1 MLSPAPEAR
10 PRIMQRAEQ
19 MPGSGGGRPAA
30 WVAAAAPAAV
40 PVLLAI
46 HDVDANA
53 AAAWAW
59 MLRALAVLVAV
70 SLVAGAQLL
79 TRRVRLARGLLASG
93 ALGFGALG
101 VLGLAAAPLASFVV
115 ALVTVALVTVVPARD
130 RAEPAHGR
138 RPRERARA
146 AAWAALAVMLGL
158 AAFDL
163 GREPLTRIAGLVPA
177 LVALYEGRALL
188 RSRGRWRVLA
198 VLAGVVAAT
207 VLLWD
212 LPGLAL
218 LAATG
223 LPVGLLLLLPDAPTG
238 HKPLLDLWLAA
249 LIGHPARLLITT
261 FTVVGVTGGVAL
273 TLPSASTQAP
283 LTIVDGLFMAFSAV
297 CVTGLAVI
305 DVPVVMT
312 GVGEAILLVLIQVGG
327 LGILTFT
334 TAAFLVMGNLD
345 VRSEGIAARM
355 FATETPR
362 ASLGPALRRV
372 LLVTAIAELLGALI
386 LSWAFVA
393 GGESLGSAIWRGTF
407 TSISAYCN
415 AGFALQSD
423 SLIPYQ
429 AQPVVVSTVT
439 ALIIVGG
446 LGPAVVVA
454 FPAWL
459 SGRPTSLTV
468 RLVITSTLW
477 LLLAPTV
484 LFTIIEWDH
493 SLAGLGPVDRVLNAW
508 FLSVTTRTAGFNS
521 VDMTALAPAT
531 VTLVIL
537 LMAVG
542 GSPGSTAGGI
552 KTTTAAVLFLASLA
566 TSRGA
571 PNVEIGRRTIPEGT
585 VRRALATT
593 GAYMVAAACMLV
605 FIQLTQPISPTLALF
620 EVVSALSTVGLS
632 LGATTELDEVGR
644 LAITLT
650 MLVGR
655 VGALTFLGVLMPLA
669 PARPIQR
676 PEEDI
681 PIG

>member
-1 MLSPAPEAR
+1 MDGQTS
-10 PRIMQRAEQ
+10 RA
-19 MPGSGGGRPAA
+19 PGSAGGRPAA
-30 WVAAAAPAAV
+30 WVSAAGPAVV

-46 HDVDANA
+46 HEVDADA
-53 AAAWAW
+53 TGAGAWV
-59 MLRALAVLVAV
+59 LRGLAVLVATG
-70 SLVAGAQLL
+70 LVLGAQLL
-79 TRRVRLARGLLASG
+79 TRQQRLARGLLAGG
-93 ALGFGALG
+93 AVGFGGLG
-101 VLGLAAAPLASFVV
+101 VLGLADAPLASFVV

-146 AAWAALAVMLGL
+146 AAWAALTVMLGL
-158 AAFDL
+158 AAFGLVHDPL
-163 GREPLTRIAGLVPA
+163 GRGAGFVPA
-177 LVALYEGRALL
+177 LVAIYEGRALL
-188 RSRGRWRVLA
+188 RSRGRVRVLA
-198 VLAGVVAAT
+198 VLGGVAAASAA
-207 VLLWD
+207 LWR
-212 LPGLAL
+212 LPELSL
-218 LAATG
+218 LAATAV
-223 LPVGLLLLLPDAPTG
+223 PVGLLLLLPEAPTG
-238 HKPLLDLWLAA
+238 HKPLLDLWLTA

-273 TLPSASTQAP
+273 TMPSASTAAP

-297 CVTGLAVI
+297 CVTGLSVI
-305 DVPVVMT
+305 DVPVVLT
-312 GVGEAILLVLIQVGG
+312 GMGEVILLLLIQVGG

-355 FATETPR
+355 FASETPR

-372 LLVTAIAELLGALI
+372 LLVTAIAELCGAVL
-386 LSWAFVA
+386 LTLMFA
-393 GGESLGSAIWRGTF
+393 GGGEPLASAAWQGTF
-407 TSISAYCN
+407 TAISAYCN

-423 SLIPYQ
+423 SLVSYQ
-429 AQPVVVSTVT
+429 TQPGVMGTIS

-454 FPAWL
+454 VPAWL
-459 SGRPTSLTV
+459 RRQPTTLTV
-468 RLVITSTLW
+468 RVVLTTTLW
-477 LLLAPTV
+477 LLLLPAL
-484 LFTIIEWDH
+484 LFTVIEWNQ
-493 SLAGLGPVDRVLNAW
+493 SLAGLPWLDRIVNGW

-531 VTLVIL
+531 VTMVIL
-537 LMAVG
+537 LMAIG

-552 KTTTAAVLFLASLA
+552 KTTTIAVLLLASVA

-571 PNVEIGRRTIPEGT
+571 ATVEVGQRSIPEAT

-593 GAYMVAAACMLV
+593 GAFVVVAACLLV
-605 FIQLTQPISPTLALF
+605 FVQLTQTISPTLAVF
-620 EVVSALSTVGLS
+620 EVISALATVGLS
-632 LGATTELDEVGR
+632 LGATAELDSVGR
-644 LAITLT
+644 LAITLA

-669 PARPIQR
+669 PPRPAQR
-676 PEEDI
+676 PREDL

>member
-1 MLSPAPEAR
+1 MAADVT
-10 PRIMQRAEQ
+10 PRA
-19 MPGSGGGRPAA
+19 PGSGGGRPAA

-46 HDVDANA
+46 HEVDAA
-53 AAAWAW
+53 AESVGAWV
-59 MLRALAVLVAV
+59 LRGLAVLVA
-70 SLVAGAQLL
+70 LGLLLGAQLL
-79 TRRVRLARGLLASG
+79 TRHARFARGLLAS
-93 ALGFGALG
+93 AAVGFGALG
-101 VLGLAAAPLASFVV
+101 VLGLADAPLASFVV
-115 ALVTVALVTVVPARD
+115 ALVSVALVTVVPARD

-158 AAFDL
+158 AAFGLVDEPL
-163 GREPLTRIAGLVPA
+163 GRVAGFVPA
-177 LVALYEGRALL
+177 LVAVYEGRALL
-188 RSRGRWRVLA
+188 RSRGRLRVLA
-198 VLAGVVAAT
+198 VLAGVGAAVA
-207 VLLWD
+207 LLWS
-212 LPGLAL
+212 LPELSL
-218 LAATG
+218 LAAAG
-223 LPVGLLLLLPDAPTG
+223 LPVGLLLLLPDAPTHG
-238 HKPLLDLWLAA
+238 ATHPPLLDLWLAA

-261 FTVVGVTGGVAL
+261 FVVVGITGGIAL
-273 TLPSASTQAP
+273 TLPAASTQAP
-283 LTIVDGLFMAFSAV
+283 LSIVDGLFMAFSAV
-297 CVTGLAVI
+297 CVTGLSVI
-305 DVPVVMT
+305 DVPVVLT
-312 GVGEAILLVLIQVGG
+312 GAGEAILLVLIQVGG

-372 LLVTAIAELLGALI
+372 LLVTFLAELCGAAILSVSLLGRGEPLGA
-386 LSWAFVA
+386 
-393 GGESLGSAIWRGTF
+393 AIWEGTF
-407 TSISAYCN
+407 TAISAYCN
-415 AGFALQSD
+415 AGFALRSD
-423 SLIPYQ
+423 NLVTYQ
-429 AQPVVVSTVT
+429 AEPLVIGTVS

-454 FPAWL
+454 VPAWL
-459 SGRPTSLTV
+459 RGRPTSLTV
-468 RLVITSTLW
+468 RVVLTTTLW

-484 LFTIIEWDH
+484 LFTIIEWNG

-531 VTLVIL
+531 VTVVIL
-537 LMAVG
+537 LMAIG

-571 PNVEIGRRTIPEGT
+571 PAVEIGRRSIPEAT

-593 GAYMVAAACMLV
+593 GAFAVATACMLV
-605 FIQLTQPISPTLALF
+605 FIQLTQPISPTLAIF
-620 EVVSALSTVGLS
+620 EVVSALGTVGLS
-632 LGATTELDEVGR
+632 LGATTELDAVGR
-644 LAITLT
+644 LAITLG

-669 PARPIQR
+669 PARPTQR
-676 PEEDI
+676 PQEDI

>member
-1 MLSPAPEAR
+1 MH
-10 PRIMQRAEQ
+10 
-19 MPGSGGGRPAA
+19 GSAGGRPAA

-46 HDVDANA
+46 HEIDAEA
-53 AAAWAW
+53 ASTGALV
-59 MLRALAVLVAV
+59 LRGLAVLVATCM
-70 SLVAGAQLL
+70 LAGALLLSRQL
-79 TRRVRLARGLLASG
+79 RLARWLLASG

-101 VLGLAAAPLASFVV
+101 VLGLADAPLASFVV

-146 AAWAALAVMLGL
+146 AAWAALTVMLGL
-158 AAFDL
+158 AAFGLTHEPL
-163 GREPLTRIAGLVPA
+163 GRVAGLVPA

-188 RSRGRWRVLA
+188 RSRGRGRVLA
-198 VLAGVVAAT
+198 VLAGVIAAT
-207 VLLWD
+207 VLLWS
-212 LPGLAL
+212 LPGPSL
-218 LAATG
+218 LAAAG
-223 LPVGLLLLLPDAPTG
+223 LPVGLLLLMPDAHTG
-238 HKPLLDLWLAA
+238 GGGHEPLLDLWLAA

-261 FTVVGVTGGVAL
+261 FTVVGIAGGVAL
-273 TLPSASTQAP
+273 TMPSASTQAP

-297 CVTGLAVI
+297 CVTGLSVI
-305 DVPVVMT
+305 DVPVVLT
-312 GVGEAILLVLIQVGG
+312 GVGEVILLLLIQVGG

-334 TAAFLVMGNLD
+334 TAAFLMMGNLD

-372 LLVTAIAELLGALI
+372 LLVTAIAELLGMVI
-386 LSWAFVA
+386 LTIAFLA
-393 GGESLGSAIWRGTF
+393 GGKSLGSAIWEGTF

-415 AGFALQSD
+415 AGFALRSD
-423 SLIPYQ
+423 NLISYQ
-429 AQPVVVSTVT
+429 TDPMIVGTVS
-439 ALIIVGG
+439 ALIIIGG

-454 FPAWL
+454 IPAWV

-468 RLVITSTLW
+468 RVVMTTTLW

-484 LFTIIEWDH
+484 LFTIVEWNQ
-493 SLAGLGPVDRVLNAW
+493 SLAGLGVLDRVVNAW

-531 VTLVIL
+531 ITLVIL
-537 LMAVG
+537 LMAIG
-542 GSPGSTAGGI
+542 GSPGSTAGGL

-571 PNVEIGRRTIPEGT
+571 PNVEIGRRSIPEDT

-593 GAYMVAAACMLV
+593 GAYVVAAACMLV
-605 FIQLTQPISPTLALF
+605 FIQLTQPISPTLAIF
-620 EVVSALSTVGLS
+620 EVISALSTVGLS

>member
-1 MLSPAPEAR
+1 
-10 PRIMQRAEQ
+10 MQRADQ
-19 MPGSGGGRPAA
+19 TSGSAGGRPAA
-30 WVAAAAPAAV
+30 WVAAAAPAVV

-46 HDVDANA
+46 HDVDGATS
-53 AAAWAW
+53 AWAW
-59 MLRALAVLVAV
+59 VVRGLAVLVAAG
-70 SLVAGAQLL
+70 LVTGALLL
-79 TRRVRLARGLLASG
+79 TRGRLARGLLAVS
-93 ALGFGALG
+93 AVSFGALG
-101 VLGLAAAPLASFVV
+101 VLGLADAPLASFVV

-146 AAWAALAVMLGL
+146 AAWGALTVMLGL
-158 AAFDL
+158 AAFD
-163 GREPLTRIAGLVPA
+163 GIHDPLSRVAGFLPA
-177 LVALYEGRALL
+177 LLALYEGRALW
-188 RSRGRWRVLA
+188 RTRGRLRVLV
-198 VLAGVVAAT
+198 VLVGAGTAT
-207 VLLWD
+207 ALLWS
-212 LPGLAL
+212 LPGLSL
-218 LAATG
+218 LAATAVP
-223 LPVGLLLLLPDAPTG
+223 LGLLLLMPDAATG
-238 HKPLLDLWLAA
+238 PKPLLDLWLAA
-249 LIGHPARLLITT
+249 LLGHPARLLITT

-273 TLPSASTQAP
+273 TMPSASTEAP
-283 LTIVDGLFMAFSAV
+283 LNIVDGLFMAFSAV
-297 CVTGLAVI
+297 CVTGLSVI
-305 DVPVVMT
+305 DVPVVLT
-312 GVGEAILLVLIQVGG
+312 GMGEAILLVLIQVGG

-345 VRSEGIAARM
+345 VRSEGIAARL

-372 LLVTAIAELLGALI
+372 LVVTVIAELLGAVI
-386 LSWAFVA
+386 LSVSFVA
-393 GGESLGSAIWRGTF
+393 GGESLLAGIWQGTF

-415 AGFALQSD
+415 AGFALKSD
-423 SLIPYQ
+423 NLVSYQ
-429 AQPVVVSTVT
+429 AEPVVVGTVT
-439 ALIIVGG
+439 ALIIIGG

-454 FPAWL
+454 MPAWL
-459 SGRPTSLTV
+459 RGRPTTLTV
-468 RLVITSTLW
+468 RLVITTTLW

-484 LFTIIEWDH
+484 LFTIIEWNH
-493 SLAGLGPVDRVLNAW
+493 SLAGLGLVDRVTNAW
-508 FLSVTTRTAGFNS
+508 FLSVTTRTAGFNT

-571 PNVEIGRRTIPEGT
+571 PTVEIGKRTIPEAT

-593 GAYMVAAACMLV
+593 GAYVVAAASMLM
-605 FIQLTQPISPTLALF
+605 FIQLTQSISPTLAIF

-632 LGATTELDEVGR
+632 LGATTELDSVGR

-669 PARPIQR
+669 PVRPTQR
-676 PEEDI
+676 PHEDI

>member
-1 MLSPAPEAR
+1 MTAEGTS
-10 PRIMQRAEQ
+10 RA
-19 MPGSGGGRPAA
+19 PGSGGGRPAA

-46 HDVDANA
+46 HEVDVDAA
-53 AAAWAW
+53 SLGAWV
-59 MLRALAVLVAV
+59 LRGLAVLVALGL
-70 SLVAGAQLL
+70 LVGAQLL
-79 TRRVRLARGLLASG
+79 TRHHRLARGLLALS
-93 ALGFGALG
+93 AVGFGALG
-101 VLGLAAAPLASFVV
+101 VLGLADAPLASFVV
-115 ALVTVALVTVVPARD
+115 ALVSVALVTVVPARD

-163 GREPLTRIAGLVPA
+163 VHEPLGRIAGFVPA
-177 LVALYEGRALL
+177 LVAAYEGRALL

-198 VLAGVVAAT
+198 LLAGVGTAVA
-207 VLLWD
+207 LLWS
-212 LPGLAL
+212 LPGLSL
-218 LAATG
+218 LVAIG
-223 LPVGLLLLLPDAPTG
+223 LPVGLLLLLPDAPATGTG

-261 FTVVGVTGGVAL
+261 FVVVGITGGIAL
-273 TLPSASTQAP
+273 TLPAASTKAP
-283 LTIVDGLFMAFSAV
+283 LSIVDGLFMAFSAV
-297 CVTGLAVI
+297 CVTGLSVI
-305 DVPVVMT
+305 DVPVVLT
-312 GVGEAILLVLIQVGG
+312 GAGEAILLVLIQVGG

-372 LLVTAIAELLGALI
+372 LLVTILAELGGAVLLSVLFAAGGKPLGAAL
-386 LSWAFVA
+386 W
-393 GGESLGSAIWRGTF
+393 EGTF
-407 TSISAYCN
+407 TAISAYCN
-415 AGFALQSD
+415 AGFSLQSD
-423 SLIPYQ
+423 SLVSYQ
-429 AQPVVVSTVT
+429 AQPMVMGTIS
-439 ALIIVGG
+439 ALIIIGG
-446 LGPAVVVA
+446 LGPAVIVA
-454 FPAWL
+454 VPAWL
-459 SGRPTSLTV
+459 RGRPTTLTV
-468 RLVITSTLW
+468 RVVLSTTLW

-484 LFTIIEWDH
+484 LFTIIEWNG

-537 LMAVG
+537 LMAIG
-542 GSPGSTAGGI
+542 GSPGSTAGGL

-571 PNVEIGRRTIPEGT
+571 PNVEIGRRTIPEAT

-593 GAYMVAAACMLV
+593 GAFVVATACMLV
-605 FIQLTQPISPTLALF
+605 FIQLTQPISPTLAIF
-620 EVVSALSTVGLS
+620 EVVSALGTVGLS
-632 LGATTELDEVGR
+632 LGATTELDGVGR

-669 PARPIQR
+669 PARPTQR
-676 PEEDI
+676 PQEDI

>member
-1 MLSPAPEAR
+1 MSADTTS
-10 PRIMQRAEQ
+10 RA
-19 MPGSGGGRPAA
+19 PGSGEGGRPAA
-30 WVAAAAPAAV
+30 WVAVAAPATV

-46 HDVDANA
+46 HEVPPGEGSPG
-53 AAAWAW
+53 AWA
-59 MLRALAVLVAV
+59 LRGLAVVVALGLLV
-70 SLVAGAQLL
+70 GAQLL
-79 TRRVRLARGLLASG
+79 HRTSRFARRLLASS

-101 VLGLAAAPLASFVV
+101 VLGLADAPLASFVV
-115 ALVTVALVTVVPARD
+115 ALVAVALVTVVPARD

-158 AAFDL
+158 AAFNVVHDPL
-163 GREPLTRIAGLVPA
+163 GRIAGFVPA
-177 LVALYEGRALL
+177 LVATYEGRALL
-188 RSRGRWRVLA
+188 RSRGRFRAL
-198 VLAGVVAAT
+198 GVIVGVGVGVA
-207 VLLWD
+207 LLWS
-212 LPGLAL
+212 LPGLSL

-223 LPVGLLLLLPDAPTG
+223 LPVGLLLLLPDAPTTGTG

-261 FTVVGVTGGVAL
+261 FVVVGITGGIAL

-297 CVTGLAVI
+297 CVTGLSVI
-305 DVPVVMT
+305 DVPAVLT

-334 TAAFLVMGNLD
+334 TAAFLMMGNLD

-355 FATETPR
+355 FATGTPR

-372 LLVTAIAELLGALI
+372 LLITAIAELVGAVI

-393 GGESLGSAIWRGTF
+393 GGESLGNGIWQGTF

-415 AGFALQSD
+415 AGFALRSD
-423 SLIPYQ
+423 NLVSYQ
-429 AQPVVVSTVT
+429 AQPVVVGTVT

-454 FPAWL
+454 MPAWL
-459 SGRPTSLTV
+459 RGRPTSLTV

-484 LFTIIEWDH
+484 LFTIIEWNH

-521 VDMTALAPAT
+521 VDMTALTPAT

-542 GSPGSTAGGI
+542 GSPGSTAGGL

-571 PNVEIGRRTIPEGT
+571 PTVEIGRRTIPEAT

-593 GAYMVAAACMLV
+593 GAYVVATACMLV
-605 FIQLTQPISPTLALF
+605 FIQLTQPISPTFAIF

-632 LGATTELDEVGR
+632 LGATTELDAVGR

-669 PARPIQR
+669 PSRPTQR
-676 PEEDI
+676 PQEDI

>member
-1 MLSPAPEAR
+1 
-10 PRIMQRAEQ
+10 MQRTDQAAHD
-19 MPGSGGGRPAA
+19 PASTGGGRPAA

-46 HDVDANA
+46 HEVDPLAMSS
-53 AAAWAW
+53 WAW
-59 MLRALAVLVAV
+59 GQRALACGVALGLLV
-70 SLVAGAQLL
+70 GAQLL
-79 TRRVRLARGLLASG
+79 SRRVLLARRLLAGS
-93 ALGFGALG
+93 AVAFGALG
-101 VLGLAAAPLASFVV
+101 VLGLADAPLGSFVV
-115 ALVTVALVTVVPARD
+115 ALVTLALVTVVPARD

-146 AAWAALAVMLGL
+146 AAWAALVVMLGL
-158 AAFDL
+158 AAFGSTHDL
-163 GREPLTRIAGLVPA
+163 VARIASLLPA
-177 LVALYEGRALL
+177 LVALYEGRALW
-188 RSRGRWRVLA
+188 RSRGRGRVLA
-198 VLAGVVAAT
+198 VLAGAALGT
-207 VLLWD
+207 AMLWS
-212 LPGLAL
+212 LPGLAQ
-218 LAATG
+218 LAATA

-238 HKPLLDLWLAA
+238 PDPLIDLWLAA
-249 LIGHPARLLITT
+249 LMGHPARLLITT

-273 TLPSASTQAP
+273 TMPSASTVAP

-312 GVGEAILLVLIQVGG
+312 GVGEAIILLLIQVGG

-334 TAAFLVMGNLD
+334 TAAFLMMGNLD

-372 LLVTAIAELLGALI
+372 LLVTLIVELLGAVI
-386 LSWAFVA
+386 LSASFVA
-393 GGESLGSAIWRGTF
+393 DGESLVSGIWRGTF

-423 SLIPYQ
+423 SLVSYQ
-429 AQPVVVSTVT
+429 AQPVVVGTVT

-454 FPAWL
+454 MPAWL
-459 SGRPTSLTV
+459 RSRPTTLTV
-468 RLVITSTLW
+468 RLVITATLW
-477 LLLAPTV
+477 LLLAPTL

-493 SLAGLGPVDRVLNAW
+493 SLAGLGPVDKVANAW

-571 PNVEIGRRTIPEGT
+571 PTVEIGKRTIPEAT

-593 GAYMVAAACMLV
+593 GAYMVAAACMVV
-605 FIQLTQPISPTLALF
+605 FIQLTQSIAPTSAIF
-620 EVVSALSTVGLS
+620 EVISALSTVGLS
-632 LGATTELDEVGR
+632 LGATTELDSVGR

-669 PARPIQR
+669 PVRPTQR
-676 PEEDI
+676 PQEDI